1 MSISNLSETPISP
14 MNSPH
19 LGQTLFKSP
28 QQFPMP
34 SQTPNASSSPPTP
47 SSTPTKLFSVQA
59 NNCSLL
65 GHRFVR
71 NTDRKLASCSPRSND
86 TNPSPAASNKMGT
99 RRRCTR
105 AELCTVLAAIGLW
118 SQFGE
123 GFKIVIA
130 CNSEYIMNRI
140 SKWILMWRKNEWWTN
155 TGVAVE
161 NLDLWRKLDAK
172 LKNYEM
178 LVQFW

>member
-1 MSISNLSETPISP
+1 
-14 MNSPH
+14 
-19 LGQTLFKSP
+19 
-28 QQFPMP
+28 
-34 SQTPNASSSPPTP
+34 
-47 SSTPTKLFSVQA
+47 
-59 NNCSLL
+59 
-65 GHRFVR
+65 
-71 NTDRKLASCSPRSND
+71 
-86 TNPSPAASNKMGT
+86 MGT
-99 RRRCTR
+99 CRRCTR